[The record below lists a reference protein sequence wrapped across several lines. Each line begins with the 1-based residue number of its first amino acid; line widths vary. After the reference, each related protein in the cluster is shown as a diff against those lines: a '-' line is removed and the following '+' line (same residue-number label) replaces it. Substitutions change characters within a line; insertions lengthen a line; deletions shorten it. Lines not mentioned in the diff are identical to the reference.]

1 MLIRDCLAKVIQL
14 VSRNTLKVEDFKD
27 CETTCDVLDTFVNKY
42 PANVIFTGKLGD
54 TTVTSSMTVVV
65 KNAKG
70 EIITKGSDYYEL
82 PIGKYTYSVS
92 CTGATAITDEE
103 FEITLDDISQ
113 PSAKTIDIVF
123 EAAA

>member
-1 MLIRDCLAKVIQL
+1 MLIRDCLARAIQL
-14 VSRNTLKVEDFKD
+14 ISRNILKEEDFKD
-27 CETTCDVLDTFVNKY
+27 CETTCEVLDKFVNNY
-42 PANVIFTGKLGD
+42 PANVAFTGKLGD
-54 TTVTSSMTVVV
+54 QTVTSSMTVVV

-70 EIITKGSDYYEL
+70 ETVTKGANYYNL
-82 PIGKYTYSVS
+82 PIGKYTYSAS

-113 PSAKTIDIVF
+113 PSAKTINIVF

>member
-27 CETTCDVLDTFVNKY
+27 CETTCDVLD
-42 PANVIFTGKLGD
+42 
-54 TTVTSSMTVVV
+54 
-65 KNAKG
+65 
-70 EIITKGSDYYEL
+70 
-82 PIGKYTYSVS
+82 
-92 CTGATAITDEE
+92 
-103 FEITLDDISQ
+103 DISQ

>member
-1 MLIRDCLAKVIQL
+1 MLIGDCLAKVIQL

-65 KNAKG
+65 KNAKVRLLQ
-70 EIITKGSDYYEL
+70 K
-82 PIGKYTYSVS
+82 VV
-92 CTGATAITDEE
+92 AITNYLLGS
-103 FEITLDDISQ
+103 IL
-113 PSAKTIDIVF
+113 IVLH
-123 EAAA
+123 ALVQLLLLMKSLKLH

>member
-1 MLIRDCLAKVIQL
+1 MLIGDCLAKVIQL

-70 EIITKGSDYYEL
+70 ETITKGSGYYEL
-82 PIGKYTYSVS
+82 PMGSI
-92 CTGATAITDEE
+92 
-103 FEITLDDISQ
+103 L
-113 PSAKTIDIVF
+113 IVLH
-123 EAAA
+123 ALVQLLLLMKSLKLH